1 MMRMG
6 PRAAAAP
13 LLLLLTAAFGGCNK
27 QSDVWLPETPMVS
40 EGVLACEA
48 MLNRFDAIDV
58 ETATEA
64 ELDAAMRLAGES
76 YERCDRQFSSAAE
89 TPADRA
95 FYSQRS
101 DQVRIYELLF
111 EATLSRRFDN
121 MTGYCVILRDMVR
134 VLARSIE
141 NMDHAFDNTRLSEDE
156 VRRLGELYQLDL
168 QSLELLS
175 VQLSVTCDGN
185 PPPRSTPAAPR
196 QTR

>member
-1 MMRMG
+1 MRNG
-6 PRAAAAP
+6 PRAVGA
-13 LLLLLTAAFGGCNK
+13 LLLFALLATFTGCNK
-27 QSDVWLPETPMVS
+27 QSDLWLPETPMVS

-48 MLNRFDAIDV
+48 MLNRFDTIDV

-64 ELDAAMRLAGES
+64 ELDAAMRVAGES
-76 YERCDRQFSSAAE
+76 YERCDRQFRGAAQ
-89 TPADRA
+89 TRADHA

-111 EATLSRRFDN
+111 EGTLSRRFDN

-141 NMDHAFDNTRLSEDE
+141 NMDDAFDNARLSEDD

-185 PPPRSTPAAPR
+185 PPPRANPREPR
-196 QTR
+196 QPR